1 MTYVYTGPS
10 TLATIGIAVISA
22 VVAAATIYGLWWLEG
37 WWLERRDEEPGPI
50 DPGVD
55 GVEPA
60 GVRSDVRMD
69 RLLDAAA
76 QPCRDCEAGEPHMC
90 PGPVRHDD
98 PPFPDG
104 WHSDGSTPW
113 APSPA
118 DVELGRQLTRERF
131 GGA

>member
-37 WWLERRDEEPGPI
+37 WWLERREEPGPI
-50 DPGVD
+50 DPGVF
-55 GVEPA
+55 GVMIEP
-60 GVRSDVRMD
+60 R
-69 RLLDAAA
+69 
-76 QPCRDCEAGEPHMC
+76 
-90 PGPVRHDD
+90 DD

-104 WHSDGSTPW
+104 FCKPGACSHVEPGWTPS
-113 APSPA
+113 AE

-131 GGA
+131 SGNPERR